1 MNPDNATVDD
11 PWRLGFARDGAGVLR
26 GVIPQPW
33 IERMR
38 AAIDGALRR
47 EGPLAVNLAPR
58 TKGAFFN
65 DLFLWRLN

>member
-1 MNPDNATVDD
+1 MNSDTTTIDES
-11 PWRLGFARDGAGVLR
+11 WRLSFARDGAGVLR

-33 IERMR
+33 VERMR
-38 AAIDGALRR
+38 AAIDGALSH

-65 DLFLWRLN
+65 DLFL